1 MQSGLRW
8 ITVLLLASSLAL
20 SPDLVFGQTKHELEI
35 KKAVNKIGLRE
46 DITVIR
52 NDDKWFYGRVEAIE
66 NDSFTIYEIDQN
78 TKMMF
83 DYSQVSKVYKGYGTS
98 RGINGH
104 RIPPSRH
111 RKGLL
116 IGAIVLAIPIV
127 LVVVGMRNENDH

>member
-1 MQSGLRW
+1 MRIGLRR
-8 ITVLLLASSLAL
+8 ISILFVAFSLLALPSGVL
-20 SPDLVFGQTKHELEI
+20 GQAKHDIEI
-35 KKAVNKIGLRE
+35 KKAVDKIGVRE

-52 NDDKWFYGRVEAIE
+52 NDDQWFYGRVEAID
-66 NDSFTIYEIDQN
+66 NNSFTIYEIEQK

-83 DYSQVSKVYKGYGTS
+83 DYGQVSKVYKGYGTS

>member
-1 MQSGLRW
+1 MLSSFHR
-8 ITVLLLASSLAL
+8 ITVLLLVSILTL
-20 SPDLVFGQTKHELEI
+20 SPNLLFGQTKHELEI

-52 NDDKWFYGRVEAIE
+52 NDDRWFYGRVEAIE
-66 NDSFTIYEIDQN
+66 SDSFTIYEIEQN
-78 TKMMF
+78 TKVMF
-83 DYSQVSKVYKGYGTS
+83 DYSQVSKIYKGYGTK

-127 LVVVGMRNENDH
+127 LVAVGMRNENDH